1 MSIEDLL
8 SKCIFIPRNNKHFS
22 MGIDVKLIN
31 LFAIIGTSGHDFK
44 IKDLVGNFR
53 GIVIYNDVLGDIEK
67 MEDLNLTFKEFKV
80 IHINLGID
88 ISDLR
93 YREVVSFI
101 RSQKID
107 KILS

>member
-1 MSIEDLL
+1 
-8 SKCIFIPRNNKHFS
+8 

-93 YREVVSFI
+93 YGEVVSLI

>member
-1 MSIEDLL
+1 MSIEGLL
-8 SKCIFIPRNNKHFS
+8 SKCIFIPRNFS

-31 LFAIIGTSGHDFK
+31 LSAIIGTSGHDFK

-53 GIVIYNDVLGDIEK
+53 GIVIYNGVIEK
-67 MEDLNLTFKEFKV
+67 MEYLNLTFKEFKV

-93 YREVVSFI
+93 YREVVSLI